1 MKADISI
8 SSTASALADY
18 LSDDFATLSDVGPIM
33 AALVK
38 YGNFSDSEARA
49 ALNADSG
56 PTVLALNG
64 SPLGFF
70 DARVKVSEPSITIN
84 PLLATNFNK
93 TFQGWPQAPSDR
105 DRNAA
110 IMGAQLGLLRPD
122 GTDKVD
128 WFDNS
133 PGRVATTFDKVF
145 FTNKWGKRV
154 WAVGAVLLEALVR
167 LGAQGLGSQ
176 GKAVSEAEARKRS
189 TDFQRKVYGE
199 AIVDDR
205 RRYLQGS

>member
-1 MKADISI
+1 MQADISI
-8 SSTASALADY
+8 RSTASALTDY
-18 LSDDFATLSDVGPIM
+18 LSGDFATLTDVKPIM
-33 AALVK
+33 AALTK

-49 ALNADSG
+49 ALQADSG

-70 DARVKVSEPSITIN
+70 DARVKVSDPSITIN
-84 PLLATNFNK
+84 PSLATNFNK
-93 TFQGWPQAPSDR
+93 TFTGWPGAASER

-110 IMGAQLGLLRPD
+110 IMGAQLGFLRPD
-122 GTDKVD
+122 GTDKLD

-133 PGRVATTFDKVF
+133 PGRTVTEFGKVF
-145 FTNKWGKRV
+145 FVNKSGKRV

-176 GKAVSEAEARKRS
+176 GRPVKEAEARKRS
-189 TDFQRKVYGE
+189 TAFQKEVYGE
-199 AIVDDR
+199 AIVDDGR
-205 RRYLQGS
+205 RFLQAG